1 MFIANLKT
9 FGVFKQNVYFALFR
23 KVRPLNNAHR
33 SKNATYS
40 YAQIVCRP
48 RRKISH
54 L

>member
-40 YAQIVCRP
+40 IVCADRMP
-48 RRKISH
+48 AAPKN
-54 L
+54 